1 MKIYVN
7 ENGYELEVGDKVI
20 QVRQDGEYITSWDVE
35 APLFK
40 FTDEKT
46 PKQKWMDH
54 VKRNLGRLPWDD
66 DDDRLT

>member
-20 QVRQDGEYITSWDVE
+20 QVRKDGEYITSWDVE

-40 FTDEKT
+40 FTDE
-46 PKQKWMDH
+46 
-54 VKRNLGRLPWDD
+54 VKKKRGRWFDRLGGKPPWED
-66 DDDRLT
+66 DDDRPT